1 MLMGIWGILTSCGRK
16 KYEPAPIPEGVELTG
31 FYLHHEGM
39 VMEPY
44 YILKVT
50 NKGTFMK
57 VTNQIFEE
65 NYFQFADTIL
75 EEETAC
81 LRLLTDKTAVE
92 KLEEIISEAG
102 AVGWNGFNETVSKK
116 NASDA
121 GDRYQLH
128 MEFSDESTVS
138 VYGYNTCPD
147 GFEIFLNQASKLF
160 EEYCRDN

>member
-1 MLMGIWGILTSCGRK
+1 MGIWGILTSCGRK

-57 VTNQIFEE
+57 VTNHISEE
-65 NYFQFADTIL
+65 NYFLFAVTIL

-121 GDRYQLH
+121 GDRYQLY